1 MEKIEDYDC
10 EKCKRKTKAFKQ
22 YFLTKTPNYLILALK
37 KFNQNGKKI
46 EERVKYPLELDIKK
60 YNHSYLESQKGT
72 AEIPSTS
79 SNQS

>member
-37 KFNQNGKKI
+37 KFSQNGKKI
-46 EERVKYPLELDIKK
+46 EERVKYPLELDIRR
-60 YNHSYLESQKGT
+60 YFRPYLG
-72 AEIPSTS
+72 
-79 SNQS
+79 